1 MEYNMDSDW
10 PNHSFRVQKNT
21 IGHLTAS
28 RFGHILISA
37 SSQTERRTN
46 VQIEAL
52 SVVSALRYV
61 GILIIRYELFGEI
74 SPSNHCLSKYTL
86 ATAFPTHTH
95 TQSQAQPT
103 PPTPGVLI
111 AQQVKR
117 QSADLAVTSLI
128 PLVAKISNKNGIP
141 VLLFSS
147 TNRTDLTEM

>member
-1 MEYNMDSDW
+1 MKYNMDSDW
-10 PNHSFRVQKNT
+10 PNHSIRVQKHT

-46 VQIEAL
+46 VQKEAL

-61 GILIIRYELFGEI
+61 GILIIRHELFGEI
-74 SPSNHCLSKYTL
+74 SPSNHCLLKYTL

-95 TQSQAQPT
+95 TLTGATYSPT
-103 PPTPGVLI
+103 LGVLI

-147 TNRTDLTEM
+147 TNRTDLIEM